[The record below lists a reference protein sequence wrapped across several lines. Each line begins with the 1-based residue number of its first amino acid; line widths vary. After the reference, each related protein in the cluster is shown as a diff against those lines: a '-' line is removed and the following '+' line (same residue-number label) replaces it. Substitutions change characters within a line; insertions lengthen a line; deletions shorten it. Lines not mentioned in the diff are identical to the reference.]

1 MQKVNIYEKLD
12 LFNEHWSPKIIGE
25 VNDAY
30 VKIAKLMG
38 EFLWHHHE
46 EEDEMFYVLKGHLI
60 IKFRDK
66 DVHLDAGEF
75 LIIPKGV
82 EHMPVAPEEV
92 HVMLIEAKTTLNT
105 GDLVNERTVEAL
117 EVI

>member
-1 MQKVNIYEKLD
+1 MQKVSIYEKLD
-12 LFNEHWSPKIIGE
+12 LFNEHWRPKIIGE

-75 LIIPKGV
+75 IIQVELPKDATLKETNLKV
-82 EHMPVAPEEV
+82 LE
-92 HVMLIEAKTTLNT
+92 IERLLLSK
-105 GDLVNERTVEAL
+105 DRKSVV
-117 EVI
+117 

>member
-1 MQKVNIYEKLD
+1 MQKVSIYEKLD
-12 LFNEHWSPKIIGE
+12 LFNEHWRPKIIGE

-75 LIIPKGV
+75 IIIPKGV
-82 EHMPVAPEEV
+82 EHMPIAPEEV
-92 HVMLIEAKTTLNT
+92 HVMLIDRKS
-105 GDLVNERTVEAL
+105 VV
-117 EVI
+117 